1 MAIAI
6 EAGALRG
13 AGLPED
19 ELREWAAIEPQQV
32 SDALAT
38 SRFLLAGEALLG
50 RLPPRPKRSSTEQ
63 AAAETLMMQLRAVR
77 LGYLRCSA
85 ASLYRQLTHDL
96 SNPVRVEELVY
107 AAAAEVPGLAPSRV
121 QVLADRERQQ
131 KDKEGYEI
139 DQGIFLSQVLSDPR
153 AGRHLVYAM
162 LRPRDEALDLLERFR
177 REARVDVGDTRV
189 ERHGSVGYVLHG
201 NPRFLNAE
209 DDATTRSLEIC
220 VDLVLLDPAIE
231 VGVLRGTP
239 VTHPKYAGRRLFSS
253 GINLT
258 HLYHGL
264 ISFVDFFISRELGL
278 VNKLYR
284 GHSLP
289 EYVPGAIEDGSE
301 KPWIAAVEGFAIGG
315 GCQILLTMDYVLAE
329 RSSFFSLPARKEGII
344 PGMSNMRLWRF
355 VGDRLAR
362 QAILFDRQ
370 FPAASAEGQLMCDRL
385 VPDGEMDA
393 ALSETL
399 VQLTTSGVVS
409 AAGNRKAI
417 RVGQEPIDVFREYM
431 AVYCREQAACHYSPQ
446 LIRNL
451 ELNWGA
457 DRRKP

>member
-6 EAGALRG
+6 VPGALSA
-13 AGLPED
+13 AGFPSD
-19 ELREWAAIEPQQV
+19 EVREWTAMQPADA
-32 SDALAT
+32 SDAAAV
-38 SRFLLAGEALLG
+38 SRFLLAGERLFG
-50 RLPPRPKRSSTEQ
+50 RLPARALRSSTEQ
-63 AAAETLMMQLRAVR
+63 AAADALMAQLRAVR
-77 LGYLRCSA
+77 LKFLRRRA
-85 ASLYRQLTHDL
+85 ASLYAQLTAEF
-96 SNPVRVEELVY
+96 SRAVRVEDLVY
-107 AAAAEVPGLAPSRV
+107 DAAAAVPGLVPTRQ
-121 QVLADRERQQ
+121 QVLGERERQQ

-139 DQGIFLSQVLSDPR
+139 DQGVFLAQVLSDER
-153 AGRHLVYAM
+153 AGDHLVYSM
-162 LRPRDEALDLLERFR
+162 LRPRAEAVDVLDAFR
-177 REARVDVGDTRV
+177 RDGRVEIGDTTV
-189 ERHGSVGYVLHG
+189 ERDGRVGHVLHG
-201 NPRFLNAE
+201 NRRFLNAE
-209 DDATTRSLEIC
+209 DDATTRTLEIG
-220 VDLVLLDPAIE
+220 VDLVLLDPDIE
-231 VGVLRGTP
+231 VGVLRGKT
-239 VTHPKYAGRRLFSS
+239 VDHAKYAGRHLFSS

-264 ISFVDFFISRELGL
+264 ISFVDFFIARELGL

-284 GHSLP
+284 GHSGP
-289 EYVPGAIEDGSE
+289 EYVPGTVEETLE

-329 RSSFFSLPARKEGII
+329 RSSFFNLPARKEGII
-344 PGMSNMRLWRF
+344 PGVSNMRLWRF

-370 FPAASAEGQLMCDRL
+370 FPADSAEGRMLCDRV

-399 VQLTTSGVVS
+399 ASLTTSGVVS

-417 RVGQEPIDVFREYM
+417 RVGQEPIDVFRQYM

-451 ELNWGA
+451 EVNWGA
-457 DRRKP
+457 ERRTP